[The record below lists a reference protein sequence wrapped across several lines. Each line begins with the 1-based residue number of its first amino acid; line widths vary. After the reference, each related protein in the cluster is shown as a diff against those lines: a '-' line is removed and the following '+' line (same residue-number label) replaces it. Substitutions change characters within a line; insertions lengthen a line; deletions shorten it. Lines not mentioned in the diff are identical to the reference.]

1 MPTGA
6 TGSTVTVELGFGS
19 KPGATSPTWTDVS
32 SYVDLSGSTV
42 TISPGRTGDSAQ
54 LAPRT
59 LKLTLDNRDGR
70 FDPRDTSG
78 PHYGNLVPRVPI
90 RVRVNDG
97 TTTRTVFRGFVD
109 GGWPQVLAGRDR
121 VVDLECLDAAG
132 YAAQAQLP
140 ATAWEVA
147 VGDVDEGL
155 PDVWLQATPA
165 PDSGYVDR
173 ISGLP
178 VAIDAQAFEVDPLIR
193 GEDKAYA
200 PEYREGA
207 ARFAD
212 LTVSPFPT
220 STGTETALIG
230 MWFRMARNAGDTGT
244 VVLLEQRDASDRI
257 VFAIEL
263 DPNLIRV
270 KYASGR
276 SIGRYYETDPILDR
290 SPPELCNGRTVF
302 LAVFATLDS
311 DTNPVFGADYT
322 QNTRVWFDGA
332 WSLGDRWIL
341 GNYLPTYNVTTPTRF
356 SIGCDTD
363 GAKRALGPIDELVI
377 WRNPTASLA
386 AGLGKFVPPPQAST
400 DAVAALHRAG
410 RQARRGDTLAARFSY
425 ILGAIGWDHVGTVD
439 TSGLVIPDHYVGDG
453 TALDELRLLEASEA
467 GRVWVDR
474 EGRFRYS
481 RRSWAWADT
490 VSTTVQV
497 RFSDDPTDLAAGA
510 IDYLP
515 DGTTIVDDDRRLVNV
530 SDVSR
535 IGGRTQ
541 TATAAASVAT
551 YGRRASSTTGLRL
564 QADTQARSLAE
575 WNVYTDAE
583 PRPRVDRLRFSASVN
598 RSTTVPIA
606 SQIEPGWL
614 VEVVHAG
621 TTYSAHVVDVG
632 HEIDVETWTVELV
645 LDGSRA
651 GRTWFTWGTSTWGG
665 SAGWA
670 F

>member
-1 MPTGA
+1 MPSGA

-32 SYVDLSGSTV
+32 SYVDLSGSSV

-70 FDPRDTSG
+70 FDPRNTSG

-178 VAIDAQAFEVDPLIR
+178 VAIDAQALEVDPLIR

-212 LTVSPFPT
+212 VTLAPYPT
-220 STGTETALIG
+220 NDSNDVAFVGV
-230 MWFRMARNAGDTGT
+230 WFRFTRNAGDTGRA
-244 VVLLEQRDASDRI
+244 VILEQRDAADGVS
-257 VFAIEL
+257 FSIEVNSNGFRFVIASTVSAVAYESL
-263 DPNLIRV
+263 NLLNQPAV
-270 KYASGR
+270 NLF
-276 SIGRYYETDPILDR
+276 T
-290 SPPELCNGRTVF
+290 GRTVF
-302 LAVFATLDS
+302 LAAWLPLNSSTGPTPRFYVDGVRFPVEWTVVGSILPVYTVGNATRL
-311 DTNPVFGADYT
+311 A
-322 QNTRVWFDGA
+322 
-332 WSLGDRWIL
+332 
-341 GNYLPTYNVTTPTRF
+341 
-356 SIGCDTD
+356 IGSTTD
-363 GAKRALGPIDELVI
+363 GTDKATGPIDELVV
-377 WRNPTASLA
+377 WRNPTSSLSGSA
-386 AGLGKFVPPPQAST
+386 A
-400 DAVAALHRAG
+400 DATVAALHRAG

-439 TSGLVIPDHYVGDG
+439 PSGLVIPDHYVGDG

-497 RFSDDPTDLAAGA
+497 RFSDNPTDLAAGA

-541 TATAAASVAT
+541 TATAVASVAT
-551 YGRRASSTTGLRL
+551 YGRRTSSTTGLRL

-621 TTYSAHVVDVG
+621 TTYTAHVVDVG
-632 HEIDVETWTVELV
+632 HEIDLETWTVELV